1 MSKRAPI
8 LVADDDEQDIF
19 LLRRAF
25 KKAGLSHAILDVHD
39 GEEVMRYLLGG
50 NGFDDRVR
58 FPMPALLVLDI
69 KMPKANGFDV
79 LAWLK
84 TQPELQQLPV
94 VMLSSSSEERDI
106 IKARELGAVDYF
118 VKSSQLEDL
127 QKLAKTL
134 ASRWLAT
141 VE

>member
-39 GEEVMRYLLGG
+39 GEEVMRYLVGG
-50 NGFDDRVR
+50 NGFDDRAR
-58 FPMPALLVLDI
+58 FPMPGLLVLDI

-84 TQPELQQLPV
+84 TQPELKELPV

-106 IKARELGAVDYF
+106 EKARELGALDYF
-118 VKSSQLEDL
+118 VKSSQFEDL
-127 QKLAKTL
+127 QKLARTL
-134 ASRWLAT
+134 VTRCLKSL
-141 VE
+141 E